1 MYLLPFLPGV
11 GVTTGNMI
19 CWHWNLKLPINKNDE
34 AKEEKHLCYELT
46 LNSLPPNA
54 QISPSAKQGHRLIII
69 VRTHKYSLNNI
80 SKICLCLMC
89 LEEKKKVLVSVHIS
103 DDHQIH
109 GIKISYRS
117 GFRSGLKAADVLFR
131 SGFFKENSQ
140 KQNKKTQQ
148 PKNEIL
154 QSMSRYTLIYL

>member
-46 LNSLPPNA
+46 LNSLPLNTA

-69 VRTHKYSLNNI
+69 VRTHKYTHLTTLAKPVYVSCVW
-80 SKICLCLMC
+80 K
-89 LEEKKKVLVSVHIS
+89 KKKVLVSVHIS

-140 KQNKKTQQ
+140 KQNKKTQ

>member
-54 QISPSAKQGHRLIII
+54 QISPSAKQGHRIIII
-69 VRTHKYSLNNI
+69 VRTHKYTHLTTLAKSVYV
-80 SKICLCLMC
+80 SCVW
-89 LEEKKKVLVSVHIS
+89 KKKKGF
-103 DDHQIH
+103 
-109 GIKISYRS
+109 GIRPYI
-117 GFRSGLKAADVLFR
+117 
-131 SGFFKENSQ
+131 
-140 KQNKKTQQ
+140 
-148 PKNEIL
+148 
-154 QSMSRYTLIYL
+154 